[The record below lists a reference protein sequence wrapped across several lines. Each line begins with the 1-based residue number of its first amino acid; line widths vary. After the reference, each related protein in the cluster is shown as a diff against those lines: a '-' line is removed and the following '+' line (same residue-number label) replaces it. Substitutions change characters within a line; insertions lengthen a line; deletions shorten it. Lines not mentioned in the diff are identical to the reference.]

1 MLAKSGHFNLTKKTT
16 MKYTIATLIENV
28 DEFIIATLVN
38 VTGHNGGF
46 VTNDPTADHY
56 FDGLS
61 DLKVGDEIIIA

>member
-1 MLAKSGHFNLTKKTT
+1 
-16 MKYTIATLIENV
+16 MKYTIATLTENV